1 MCIVRTEAILFSSLE
16 LLPNDIGNVHI
27 MGFMLGLQR
36 GRKSQG
42 INCEKLMHRGM
53 EPMG

>member
-1 MCIVRTEAILFSSLE
+1 MKTEVILFSSLE
-16 LLPNDIGNVHI
+16 LLPNVHI

-36 GRKSQG
+36 GRKRRG